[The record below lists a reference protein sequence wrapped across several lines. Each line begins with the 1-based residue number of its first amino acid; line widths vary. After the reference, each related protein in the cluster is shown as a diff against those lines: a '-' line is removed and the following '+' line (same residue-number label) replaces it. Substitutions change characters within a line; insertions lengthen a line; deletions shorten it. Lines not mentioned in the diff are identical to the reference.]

1 MRDLRKPLA
10 RPLHK
15 KVSMKIKNIVT
26 VLLVAL
32 ILASCTPA
40 AKVVPT
46 ETVVPTSTFT
56 PVSTSTETATP
67 IPTISKERFTKGF
80 LEITL
85 PTQDLIEQGLKAGVI
100 RQTIDVDKLTFDVHD
115 NLNKPNQ
122 KIVFGRNPET
132 QEIILATRVNPETG
146 EIVWHVAGLRD
157 FADVVGITIGTQL
170 YSTPN
175 GTDGLYPENDQKNI
189 NKLVVQE
196 YNHAIVIEI
205 GWGVWL
211 EKFTE
216 GEFDFSLA
224 DEAVNLALA
233 NGMTVEGDDLIY
245 GGSDFDY
252 SYIGQIEDRLKGDGL
267 NDEQIKI
274 RVEGIVK
281 NHINTVMAHFKGRI
295 TEWSVLNEWRGQNTE
310 NPDVFSRIWNKGQG
324 TDQEFVKMVFE
335 TARAAD
341 PTARLF
347 YNDGDNIDRGWY
359 GYKYNLELAR
369 FLQQNNLIDAM
380 AQQFTDMDLVKHPT
394 EAELIATMQSY
405 NMPIIVSSATF
416 NVKGARGTEEEI
428 QQGQAEMAVMV
439 LDSCLKSGV
448 CRDFRMWDGYGDKF
462 SFEGL
467 EAKATIFDENMK
479 PKLAY
484 FAIREYLTQ
493 IIDGKNS
500 Q

>member
-1 MRDLRKPLA
+1 
-10 RPLHK
+10 
-15 KVSMKIKNIVT
+15 MKIKNIVT
-26 VLLVAL
+26 VLLLAF
-32 ILASCTPA
+32 ILVSCAPA

-46 ETVVPTSTFT
+46 ETAVPTSTFIPT
-56 PVSTSTETATP
+56 PSATTTATP
-67 IPTISKERFTKGF
+67 IPTIPREKFTKGF
-80 LEITL
+80 FEIAL
-85 PTQDLIEQGLKAGVI
+85 PTQDLIEQGLKTGVI

-115 NLNKPNQ
+115 NLNNPSQ
-122 KIVFGRNPET
+122 QIVFGRNPET
-132 QEIILATRVNPETG
+132 QEVILATRINPVTG
-146 EIVWHVAGLRD
+146 EMVWHVAGLRD
-157 FADVVGITIGTQL
+157 FADATGITIGSNL
-170 YSTPN
+170 YANP
-175 GTDGLYPENDQKNI
+175 GDGDGMYPHDDQKKI
-189 NKLVVQE
+189 NALVVQE

-224 DEAVNLALA
+224 DDAVNTALA

-252 SYIGQIEDRLKGDGL
+252 SYIGQIEDKLKSEGL

-295 TEWSVLNEWRGQNTE
+295 TEWSVLNEWRGQFVLENDN
-310 NPDVFSRIWNKGQG
+310 NPDVFSRIWNKGKG
-324 TDQEFVKMVFE
+324 TDEEFVKMVFE

-347 YNDGDNIDRGWY
+347 YNDGDNISRGYY
-359 GYKYNLELAR
+359 GYKYNLALAQ
-369 FLQQNNLIDAM
+369 FLQQHDLIDAM
-380 AQQFTDMDLVKHPT
+380 GLQFTDMNVANHPS
-394 EAELIATMQSY
+394 ESELIATMQSY
-405 NMPIIVSSATF
+405 NMPIIVTSATF
-416 NVKGARGTEEEI
+416 DTRGVSGTEEEV
-428 QQGQAEMAVMV
+428 QQKQADTAVEV
-439 LDSCLKSGV
+439 LAACLKSKV
-448 CRDFRMWDGYGDKF
+448 CRDFRMWDGAGDKF
-462 SFEGL
+462 SFLGS
-467 EAKATIFDENMK
+467 EAKSSIFDMDMK

-493 IIDGKNS
+493 MIDGKNS